1 MSNPLI
7 TEPISV
13 TIPGTISTS
22 IVGGTVNVAG
32 TVSSTIVGSV
42 QVYGSVSA
50 TFSGTAT
57 VTGSVSIIGTVPVTF
72 AGTSTI
78 SISGGTSEVQPAYFA
93 SVLASSS
100 VIVAPS
106 TVTYGL
112 NSQLWGNLV
121 LDYNYLAVTGGTI
134 QTTIY
139 GVDPTSAAQT
149 SPLVTGSAATVGPF
163 AQRLLIKGPLGG
175 SLQAEVVYLGTG
187 TATVTMT
194 AQLQGPS

>member
-1 MSNPLI
+1 MTNPLI
-7 TEPISV
+7 TEPV
-13 TIPGTISTS
+13 TIQGSITATIS
-22 IVGGTVNVAG
+22 GGTVNIAG
-32 TVSSTIVGSV
+32 TIPATIIGSV
-42 QVYGSVSA
+42 NVYGTVGA
-50 TFSGTAT
+50 AFAGTAT

-72 AGTSTI
+72 SGTSTVTI
-78 SISGGTSEVQPAYFA
+78 IGGTSEVQPAYQQN
-93 SVLASSS
+93 VLASSS

-112 NSQLWGNLV
+112 NTQLWGNLV

-134 QTTIY
+134 QTAIY
-139 GVDPTSAAQT
+139 GVEPVTGAQT
-149 SPLVTGSAATVGPF
+149 SPLVTGSPATVGPF

-175 SLQAEVVYLGTG
+175 TVQAQIVYLGSG